1 MLRSTA
7 LTALSLVL
15 AACSSS
21 PLPVTDEMAPT
32 TPPVDTGWQ
41 PLDQAHAHNDYEH
54 DRPLFDALEHGF
66 MSAEADV
73 YVSPI
78 ARAGLGDDLYVAHD
92 PQDIDPSRTL
102 ASLYLDPLYALYQEQ
117 GVIQP
122 NQQQP
127 FQLLIDFKTEA
138 ESTWAALEAELEPYA
153 DMLSRYENGLVT
165 PGAVTV
171 VISGNRPIDTLAAAG
186 RRLAFI
192 DGRLADL
199 DDAPPVEL
207 FPLISD
213 NWTNH
218 FRWTGDGAMPA
229 EESQQLDGIMQQA
242 HSLGYRIR
250 FWATP
255 DSPGEARTAVWTRL
269 ADAGVHHLNTDD
281 LAGLEAF
288 LRSRQHPQH
297 ASAP

>member
-7 LTALSLVL
+7 LTALSLL
-15 AACSSS
+15 FAACGSS
-21 PLPVTDEMAPT
+21 PLPVTDEMDPA
-32 TPPVDTGWQ
+32 TPPVDAVWR
-41 PLDQAHAHNDYEH
+41 PLNQAHAHNDYEH
-54 DRPLFDALEHGF
+54 ARPLWDAVDHGF
-66 MSAEADV
+66 MSVEADV

-78 ARAGLGDDLYVAHD
+78 ALPGLADTLYVAHD
-92 PQDIDPSRTL
+92 PQDIDPDRTL
-102 ASLYLDPLYALYQEQ
+102 ASLYLDPLYGLYQAQ

-122 NQQQP
+122 NQTQA

-153 DMLSRYENGLVT
+153 DMLTRYDNGQVT

-171 VISGNRPIDTLAAAG
+171 VISGNRPVDTLAAAP

-199 DDAPPVEL
+199 DNAPPVDL
-207 FPLISD
+207 YSLISD
-213 NWTNH
+213 NWTSH
-218 FRWTGDGAMPA
+218 FSWTGEGEMPA
-229 EESQQLDGIMQQA
+229 EESEALDSLMA
-242 HSLGYRIR
+242 RATALGYRIR

-255 DSPGEARTAVWTRL
+255 DEPGEARTALWTRL

-288 LRSRQHPQH
+288 LRARESSRRS
-297 ASAP
+297 ASP